1 MHINRI
7 IKGTSNIIAGNKTII
22 NMQSNINKV
31 HIENNTA
38 NDISKKLLKQIIQC
52 NNKHT
57 FIDLDK
63 YKKAH
68 QKLFNSVLHELISRD
83 KLLKQS
89 NNMFIDIDNDKLF
102 NDLVNNM
109 HMQTNNTY
117 IERDKCTLPCDMLF
131 KELKSND
138 IMHTQKSAGHK
149 DHSAN
154 FINDTHARDINNDEL
169 LRNRILYHVNKIDNM
184 QKCISKY
191 QKDIASTLSTIY
203 RNDID
208 TKFCKFKEVN
218 DKFNILFD
226 GFGNYIFNKKIV
238 KEQII
243 LDAKAS
249 INIKN
254 YTPIFHSKYICIS
267 EIDEYLTDN
276 IATMHNNIKN
286 KKYNEV
292 LALSKLIW
300 SFIFKSIK
308 RMPKH
313 NKIKKANNANKEI
326 SNANDA
332 NKKIACNDSTNKQKT
347 NGNATNKKVTN
358 LINTSKKI
366 VNV

>member
-68 QKLFNSVLHELISRD
+68 QKLFNSVLDELISRD

-89 NNMFIDIDNDKLF
+89 SNMFIDIDNDKLF

-117 IERDKCTLPCDMLF
+117 IERDKCTLPFDMLF

-138 IMHTQKSAGHK
+138 IMHKQKSAGHK

-218 DKFNILFD
+218 DKFNILY
-226 GFGNYIFNKKIV
+226 YIYCL
-238 KEQII
+238 Q
-243 LDAKAS
+243 
-249 INIKN
+249 
-254 YTPIFHSKYICIS
+254 
-267 EIDEYLTDN
+267 
-276 IATMHNNIKN
+276 
-286 KKYNEV
+286 
-292 LALSKLIW
+292 
-300 SFIFKSIK
+300 
-308 RMPKH
+308 
-313 NKIKKANNANKEI
+313 
-326 SNANDA
+326 
-332 NKKIACNDSTNKQKT
+332 
-347 NGNATNKKVTN
+347 
-358 LINTSKKI
+358 
-366 VNV
+366 